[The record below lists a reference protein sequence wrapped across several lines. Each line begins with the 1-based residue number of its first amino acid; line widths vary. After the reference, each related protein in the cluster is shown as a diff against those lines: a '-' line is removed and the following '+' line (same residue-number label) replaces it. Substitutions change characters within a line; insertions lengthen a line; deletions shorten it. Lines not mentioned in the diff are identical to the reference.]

1 MNQNISDC
9 DCKDYSLLTA
19 NTGISQIRV
28 GNTNLDGSGTL
39 VTAITATAS
48 ANGTTIKAIRI
59 KAIEPIVKGMIRLFI
74 TSGGTSVLYKEL
86 PIPTTPQT
94 QNTPTPYLVLPMYE
108 YKIEGE
114 LKLQAGD
121 SLSVSSQNT
130 ALINVIVDGL
140 DWVYPTLVQTSP
152 LPPLQTCCNFKQ
164 EYAVSGVGIVGNPN
178 TNLDGTGS
186 ITPIYTAGSG
196 IAGANGSV
204 IKSMTIKALQSTN
217 PGMIRFFIND
227 GTTKSLFKEVMIPE
241 TTQSGFEPSFKTTIN
256 ENLYLKTGYS
266 IGVAT
271 QIAQNFAIVIEG
283 NDWIYP
289 IA

>member
-1 MNQNISDC
+1 M
-9 DCKDYSLLTA
+9 
-19 NTGISQIRV
+19 
-28 GNTNLDGSGTL
+28 
-39 VTAITATAS
+39 
-48 ANGTTIKAIRI
+48 
-59 KAIEPIVKGMIRLFI
+59 
-74 TSGGTSVLYKEL
+74 
-86 PIPTTPQT
+86 
-94 QNTPTPYLVLPMYE
+94 
-108 YKIEGE
+108 
-114 LKLQAGD
+114 QAGD

-217 PGMIRFFIND
+217 PGMIRFFIDN